1 MLRSFKLKES
11 IMINLSLIYIEFCAL
26 LLEESNC
33 FFCLFAPH
41 FWAENG
47 CVFLEYQ
54 IHSHRNNVVIML
66 GVLELTRAL
75 NEPDSKSQMRVK
87 K

>member
-1 MLRSFKLKES
+1 
-11 IMINLSLIYIEFCAL
+11 MINLSLIYTEFSAL
-26 LLEESNC
+26 LLEESKI

-41 FWAENG
+41 FWAESG
-47 CVFLEYQ
+47 CIFIEYQ

-75 NEPDSKSQMRVK
+75 NEPNSKSQMRVK